1 MLAMSI
7 VLVQVPF
14 VRVTVTDE
22 QGLSAS
28 TSKSYRAIRRRR
40 RRRGDPLIFDLNQ
53 DGKINLT
60 GGKIARNA
68 TSIPVGLWD
77 VAGSMPKDHRYVI
90 SDANSSNGTHESAT
104 SVNSSGRWKIGIESQ
119 DGNGQWN
126 PLDISAKF
134 DGDNGIL
141 TAGGVTL
148 NLVRT
153 SDGGYQ
159 DDGMGFT
166 SVGGAMVEFDM
177 HPDNSL
183 GQNAL
188 TPIVQ
193 VWALRQLK
201 VVKPNTIQVRKI
213 PLVRHGK
220 KTTPKVQKPKSMQP
234 TESGL
239 ASGSAVPSL
248 NTSMVPAKTLS
259 APNGSLVMVTDSW
272 CGTTT
277 ETALLMI
284 PLN

>member
-1 MLAMSI
+1 MSGPNANAGY
-7 VLVQVPF
+7 VNRARSGSPS

-28 TSKSYRAIRRRR
+28 TTKSYRAIRRRR

-60 GGKIARNA
+60 GGAVARNA

-77 VAGSMPKDHRYVI
+77 VKVGSMPKDHRYVI
-90 SDANSSNGTHESAT
+90 SDANSSNGTHENAT

-119 DGNGQWN
+119 DQNGQWN

-134 DGDNGIL
+134 DGDNGTL

-153 SDGGYQ
+153 SDGGYE

-177 HPDNSL
+177 LPDQSSWSEAFLQYRPGL
-183 GQNAL
+183 GAPSAQGGKAIYD
-188 TPIVQ
+188 T
-193 VWALRQLK
+193 
-201 VVKPNTIQVRKI
+201 
-213 PLVRHGK
+213 GK
-220 KTTPKVQKPKSMQP
+220 KDSIGKTWQENTGKETKPRFTPL
-234 TESGL
+234 TANGL
-239 ASGSAVPSL
+239 V
-248 NTSMVPAKTLS
+248 
-259 APNGSLVMVTDSW
+259 NG
-272 CGTTT
+272 
-277 ETALLMI
+277 
-284 PLN
+284 